1 MKKLF
6 VIVLLANFITACGSD
21 NEAALECPPTA
32 IAIDINKIELAV
44 NGGEYQANTLISYDK
59 VDLSFE
65 ASGANVYSDGNELDE
80 GKTYAENCVTLPV
93 VIPANNKLTK
103 LNIYSSADFSAD
115 LTSGSSLNDVFSVIE
130 FNIENSQE
138 AITVAKVQES
148 LPVMMQRYFNFTLNT
163 APEFESS
170 HVFYIEISLD
180 NGKQFLLQTPEVLLS
195 K

>member
-1 MKKLF
+1 MKKLL
-6 VIVLLANFITACGSD
+6 VIALLASFITACGSD

-32 IAIDINKIELAV
+32 IAIDINDIELAV
-44 NGGEYQANTLISYDK
+44 NNGQYQANTLISYDK
-59 VDLSFE
+59 INVSFE
-65 ASGANVYSDGNELDE
+65 ASGTNVYSAGNEFDE
-80 GKTYAENCVTLPV
+80 NKTYAENCVTLPV

-103 LNIYSSADFSAD
+103 LNVYSSADFSAD
-115 LTSGSSLNDVFSVIE
+115 LTAGSSLNDVFSVIE

-138 AITVAKVQES
+138 AVTVTKVQEL

-180 NGKQFLLQTPEVLLS
+180 NGKQFLLETPEVLLS
-195 K
+195 N